1 MPPTSTF
8 SGDARR
14 VAIVTT
20 DEKALPDVEHFLAPA
35 FDVRSLRSKSEILPL
50 LSQVPLDALIVD
62 IDTAGTDTEDGLAVL
77 RDLRR
82 ISQEFVLVALT
93 RTRSRQVRLQAGAV
107 GADEFFVAP
116 VDFAE
121 LKIVLE
127 RALDRR
133 GMEIE
138 NRRLREQLTQK
149 FSFCELIG
157 GSEPMRRVY
166 GAISRV
172 ADTTTTVLIRGES
185 GTGKELVARALV
197 KSGPRSDKP
206 FISVNC
212 SAIPETLM
220 ESELF
225 GHEKGAFTGAHASR
239 AGHIE
244 AAHGGTLYLDEIGTL
259 DLGLQ
264 SKLLRVLEERTVQ
277 RLGARSSKKVD
288 FRLITATNEDLEAR
302 VREGH
307 FREDLYYRINVVPIF
322 LPPLRARTG
331 DIPLLVDQFLRL
343 YCSANRVPVKRFD
356 PEALDILEEHTWPG
370 NVRELENL
378 IQRLVLMVEGPVIL
392 PIHLPQQVLYSSATQ
407 QESLLIP
414 EKGIDFDEE
423 MTRIEAAYLQAAL
436 RRTQGKK
443 TAAAALLRID
453 PQRMKYL
460 CRKHQIPPASG

>member
-1 MPPTSTF
+1 MPPASAF
-8 SGDARR
+8 SGDVRR
-14 VAIVTT
+14 IAIVTT
-20 DEKALPDVEHFLAPA
+20 DEKVLPDVEKFFAPA
-35 FDVRSLRSKSEILPL
+35 FDARFLQSKSGILPL

-62 IDTAGTDTEDGLAVL
+62 IDTAGVDTEDGVAVL

-82 ISQEFVLVALT
+82 ISQDFVLVALT

-133 GMEIE
+133 SMEIE

-185 GTGKELVARALV
+185 GTGKELVARAVV

-244 AAHGGTLYLDEIGTL
+244 VAHGGTLYLDEIGTL
-259 DLGLQ
+259 NLGLQ

-277 RLGARSSKKVD
+277 RLGGRSSKKVD

-302 VREGH
+302 VRGGH

-322 LPPLRARTG
+322 LPPLRARSG

-378 IQRLVLMVEGPVIL
+378 VQRLVLMVEGPVIL
-392 PIHLPQQVLYSSATQ
+392 PTHLPQQVLYSSASQ

-423 MTRIEAAYLQAAL
+423 MTRIEAAYLKAAL
-436 RRTQGKK
+436 RRTEGKK
-443 TAAAALLRID
+443 TAAATLLGID

-460 CRKHQIPPASG
+460 CRKHQIVPKG

>member
-1 MPPTSTF
+1 MAPTTF
-8 SGDARR
+8 TSDVRR
-14 VAIVTT
+14 IAIVTT
-20 DEKALPDVEHFLAPA
+20 DDEALPDAKELLAPA
-35 FDVRSLRSKSEILPL
+35 FDTRFLQTKSEILPL
-50 LSQVPLDALIVD
+50 LAEVPLDALIVD
-62 IDTAGTDTEDGLAVL
+62 IDTAGEDTEDGVAVL
-77 RDLRR
+77 RDLRK
-82 ISQEFVLVALT
+82 ISQDFVLVALT
-93 RTRSRQVRLQAGAV
+93 RTRSRQVRLKAGEV

-116 VDFAE
+116 VDFGE

-138 NRRLREQLTQK
+138 NRRLREQITQK
-149 FSFCELIG
+149 YSFCELIG

-172 ADTTTTVLIRGES
+172 AETTTTVLIRGES
-185 GTGKELVARALV
+185 GTGKELVARAII
-197 KSGPRSDKP
+197 KSGPRFDKP

-220 ESELF
+220 EAELF
-225 GHEKGAFTGAHASR
+225 GHEKGAFTGAHTSR

-259 DLGLQ
+259 ELGLQ

-277 RLGARSSKKVD
+277 RLGARVGKKVD
-288 FRLITATNEDLEAR
+288 FRLITATNENLEAK
-302 VREGH
+302 VKEGR

-322 LPPLRARTG
+322 LPPLRARSG
-331 DIPLLVDQFLRL
+331 DLPLLVDQFLRL
-343 YCSANRVPVKRFD
+343 YCAANRVPVKRFD
-356 PEALDILEEHTWPG
+356 PEALDILEEHNWPG

-378 IQRLVLMVEGPVIL
+378 IQRLVIMVEGPVIL
-392 PIHLPQQVLYSSATQ
+392 ATHLPQQVLYSSATQ

-414 EKGIDFDEE
+414 DKGIDFDEE
-423 MTRIEAAYLQAAL
+423 MARIEAAYLKAAL
-436 RRTQGKK
+436 RRTGGKK
-443 TAAAALLRID
+443 AAAATLLKID

-460 CRKHQIPPASG
+460 CRKHQVGG